1 MGKIVK
7 IYSNKIRDSNSNSV
21 SCLDN
26 WFICKLINDQWHIIE
41 GHLTERLA
49 KSACDILIRH
59 DLKYGYIKTMYEY
72 KIFQEGY
79 CVIIY
84 PKDI

>member
-26 WFICKLINDQWHIIE
+26 WFICKLINNQWHIIE
-41 GHLTERLA
+41 GHDCEKEA
-49 KSACDILIRH
+49 ISAHNILVKH
-59 DLKYGYIKTMYEY
+59 DLKYGHIKTMYEY
-72 KIFQEGY
+72 KIFQKGY